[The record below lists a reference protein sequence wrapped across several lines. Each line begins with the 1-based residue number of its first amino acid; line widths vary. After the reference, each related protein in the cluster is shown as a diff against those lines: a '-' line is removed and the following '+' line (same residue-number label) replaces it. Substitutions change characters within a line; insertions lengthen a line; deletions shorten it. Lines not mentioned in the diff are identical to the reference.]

1 MTSNAVDSCPFKS
14 LCLGGSGSGSGN
26 DVRNSAIRVSVV
38 SVWVSGVRRDNVL
51 DSGEVSGV
59 GSSSGVGGNSGVAGV
74 SGSCWV
80 AGVREGTDSVEGSGS
95 VWIPRW
101 IDSMDA
107 EVLLS
112 SFLILGL
119 HGNDASGQS
128 HQYQKALKYFT
139 ILIQFI
145 SIIIN

>member
-14 LCLGGSGSGSGN
+14 LCLGGSGSWSGN

-59 GSSSGVGGNSGVAGV
+59 GSSSGVGGKSGVAGV

-80 AGVREGTDSVEGSGS
+80 AGVGISTDS

-119 HGNDASGQS
+119 HRNDASGQS
-128 HQYQKALKYFT
+128 HQYQKALK
-139 ILIQFI
+139 
-145 SIIIN
+145 